1 MVSRHKFLDVFT
13 ENSDGSLTPKIP
25 IFVNGIS
32 FNSSVT
38 FQKGVAFGGI
48 DFHLYKYWD
57 IAAEEKD
64 GVLNIMGFYQQ

>member
-1 MVSRHKFLDVFT
+1 MEKRYNFLDIFT
-13 ENSDGSLTPKIP
+13 ENSDGSLTPKRQ

-32 FNSSVT
+32 FGPGVV

-57 IAAEEKD
+57 IAVDEKD
-64 GVLNIMGFYQQ
+64 GVLNIKGFYQQ

>member
-1 MVSRHKFLDVFT
+1 MVNKYKFLDIFT
-13 ENSDGSLTPKIP
+13 ENQDGSLTPKRS

-32 FNSSVT
+32 FGPGVT

-57 IAAEEKD
+57 IAAEEENNT
-64 GVLNIMGFYQQ
+64 LNIKGFYQQ